1 MSTKRD
7 RRRSRP
13 AGDRAMQRATLM
25 ALIVGLVLDGLLILF
40 AALRHDSPAVLGA
53 VVGTALTLVIVV
65 PSVTIAFTGKRM
77 TPVTMAA
84 AVLGSWAGKM
94 LVVII
99 VLVLLKD
106 VDEVSKRWIGQAL
119 LVGALSAVA
128 VEAVLLIRSRQ
139 PLDVVPAG
147 EVDDLQDQP

>member
-1 MSTKRD
+1 MSTKHD

-13 AGDRAMQRATLM
+13 VGDRAMQRATLM

-40 AALRHDSPAVLGA
+40 AAVRHDSPAVLGA
-53 VVGTALTLVIVV
+53 VVGTVLTLVIVV

-94 LVVII
+94 MVVII

-106 VDEVSKRWIGQAL
+106 VDAVSKRWIGQAL
-119 LVGALSAVA
+119 LVGAISAVEIGRA
-128 VEAVLLIRSRQ
+128 SCRGGGTSGGSA
-139 PLDVVPAG
+139 
-147 EVDDLQDQP
+147 

>member
-1 MSTKRD
+1 SPCSSPSTRSGGAPAATGRRPMSTKHD

-13 AGDRAMQRATLM
+13 VGDRAMQRATLM

-40 AALRHDSPAVLGA
+40 AAVRHDSPAVLGA
-53 VVGTALTLVIVV
+53 VVGTVLTLVIVV

-94 LVVII
+94 MVVII

-106 VDEVSKRWIGQAL
+106 VDAVSKRW
-119 LVGALSAVA
+119 SDRHCWS
-128 VEAVLLIRSRQ
+128 ERSRRSRSRRCC
-139 PLDVVPAG
+139 
-147 EVDDLQDQP
+147 

>member
-1 MSTKRD
+1 
-7 RRRSRP
+7 
-13 AGDRAMQRATLM
+13 MQRATLM

-40 AALRHDSPAVLGA
+40 AAVRHDSPAVLGA
-53 VVGTALTLVIVV
+53 VVGTVLTLVIVV

-94 LVVII
+94 MVVII

-106 VDEVSKRWIGQAL
+106 VDAVSKRWIGQAL
-119 LVGALSAVA
+119 LVGAISAVA

-139 PLDVVPAG
+139 PLDVAPAD
-147 EVDDLQDQP
+147 ELDDVQDQP

>member
-1 MSTKRD
+1 
-7 RRRSRP
+7 
-13 AGDRAMQRATLM
+13 MQRATLI
-25 ALIVGLVLDGLLILF
+25 ALVVGLVLDGLLILL
-40 AALRHDSPAVLGA
+40 AALRHDGPAVLGA

-94 LVVII
+94 LVVIL

-106 VDEVSKRWIGQAL
+106 VDAVSKRWIGQAL

-139 PLDVVPAG
+139 PLDVAPADG
-147 EVDDLQDQP
+147 VDDVPDQP